1 LHIIRCWIDEI
12 LWSLI
17 IYNKFLI
24 LFVQLQENQN
34 IEKTLNERDC
44 RIEELEF
51 MLERY
56 ESDQPDK
63 DKLLAAMESDK
74 VAAALAVS
82 QNQRLKVQLEEL
94 QDGFVKLVSE
104 VVLLKYRKKIESKSF
119 SDMDVIE

>member
-1 LHIIRCWIDEI
+1 M
-12 LWSLI
+12 
-17 IYNKFLI
+17 
-24 LFVQLQENQN
+24 FVQCQENQN
-34 IEKTLNERDC
+34 IQKALNEKEC
-44 RIEELEF
+44 RIGELEF

-56 ESDQPDK
+56 ECDQPDK

-104 VVLLKYRKKIESKSF
+104 VVLFKYWKKN
-119 SDMDVIE
+119 

>member
-1 LHIIRCWIDEI
+1 M
-12 LWSLI
+12 
-17 IYNKFLI
+17 
-24 LFVQLQENQN
+24 QLQQNQN
-34 IEKTLNERDC
+34 TQKALSEKDC
-44 RIEELEF
+44 RIGELEF
-51 MLERY
+51 LLERY

-104 VVLLKYRKKIESKSF
+104 VVLLKYWKNIESKSF

>member
-1 LHIIRCWIDEI
+1 VQ
-12 LWSLI
+12 
-17 IYNKFLI
+17 KFLKKLLRQRVKVSFFI
-24 LFVQLQENQN
+24 LFVQLSENQ
-34 IEKTLNERDC
+34 KVQKALNERDS
-44 RIEELEF
+44 RVGELEF

-104 VVLLKYRKKIESKSF
+104 VLLKFWKRIGSK
-119 SDMDVIE
+119 

>member
-1 LHIIRCWIDEI
+1 MHIIRCWIDEI

>member
-1 LHIIRCWIDEI
+1 MF
-12 LWSLI
+12 
-17 IYNKFLI
+17 YM

-34 IEKTLNERDC
+34 VQKTLNDRDC
-44 RIEELEF
+44 RIGELEF

-119 SDMDVIE
+119 SDMDVIEWCNGV